1 MIKANASCVISD
13 LGGGQH
19 GHLGLVIPDAKY
31 NRITGCTY
39 IKPTHPG
46 DLNIKENTPL
56 HEAIIMQEV
65 HNKILHISVKLLQ
78 SKVH

>member
-19 GHLGLVIPDAKY
+19 GHLDLVIPDAKY

-46 DLNIKENTPL
+46 HLKIKENTPL
-56 HEAIIMQEV
+56 HEAINYHARSAQQNIEYFP
-65 HNKILHISVKLLQ
+65 
-78 SKVH
+78 